1 MPIKF
6 CVELSGP
13 LACFTRPEMK
23 VERVSY
29 EVITPSAARACFEAI
44 LWKPRIRWHI
54 RRIEVL
60 EPIRWTNIR
69 RNEIAN
75 VVALGTVEEAMNSG
89 MGMLAQYVDEE
100 RQQRA
105 ALLLRDVAYRIHAE
119 MEFLPHRHAYRRLG
133 DARDIAL
140 TSQDDETPQKY
151 AEMFIRRARKGQCV
165 NQPYLGTREFA
176 AAFRLVEDPDDER
189 TRRPP
194 IDETREL
201 GYILYD
207 LDYSDPFDPQ
217 AMFFK
222 ARLVRGVVEVPAWD
236 APEVKR

>member
-6 CVELSGP
+6 CLELSAP

-44 LWKPRIRWHI
+44 LWKPRIRWLV

-60 EPIRWTNIR
+60 KPVKWANIK

-75 VVALGTVEEAMNSG
+75 VIAVGVIEDAMNSG
-89 MGMLAQYVDEE
+89 AGMLAQYVDEE

-133 DARDIAL
+133 DSRDVAL
-140 TSQDDETPQKY
+140 TPQDDETLQKY
-151 AEMFIRRARKGQCV
+151 AEMFMRRARKGQCV

-176 AAFRLVEDPDDER
+176 AAFRLVEDPQEER
-189 TRRPP
+189 ARRPP

-201 GYILYD
+201 GYMLYD
-207 LDYSDPFDPQ
+207 LDYSDPLDPQ
-217 AMFFK
+217 PMFFK
-222 ARLVRGVVEVPAWD
+222 ARLVQGVVEVPPWN
-236 APEVKR
+236 APEVKK